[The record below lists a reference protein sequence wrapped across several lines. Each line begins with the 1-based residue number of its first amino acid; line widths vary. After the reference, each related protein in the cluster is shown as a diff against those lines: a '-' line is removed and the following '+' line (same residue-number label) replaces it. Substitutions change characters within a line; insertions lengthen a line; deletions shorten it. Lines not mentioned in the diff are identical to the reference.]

1 MNLGLSRRIATVKI
15 SSLPRRLRKSFDF
28 TSSVPVP
35 DLLTW
40 FEVIGYNVLLEADI
54 SSKFKTDHFAGETC
68 SKLIIRHRLCNALKQ
83 INPNIPDSAIAATIA
98 LITFPKN
105 SHVLENNICFHK
117 LLTEGVDVEYRVND
131 QVISNK
137 IWLIDTNNLLFNDW
151 LVVHPFTITEGKN
164 SYHLDVVIF
173 INGLPLAVI
182 VWLNPEAQ
190 KATLMAAYHRLQTY
204 KQKVPDLFSYNAFL
218 VIASGKRSRVGTLTS
233 EWKDFLTWHSIDG
246 EDFSFPG
253 ETELDILIQGIF
265 DKRRFLDLVKH
276 FILFEQT
283 GNGIN
288 KKLLCHPF
296 CTTQKANR
304 F

>member
-1 MNLGLSRRIATVKI
+1 MNLGLSRQIATVKV

-28 TSSVPVP
+28 ASSAAVP

-54 SSKFKTDHFAGETC
+54 SSKFRTDSLAGESC
-68 SKLIIRHRLCNALKQ
+68 NKLIIRHRLYNALKQ
-83 INPNIPDSAIAATIA
+83 INPNIPDNAIAATIA
-98 LITFPKN
+98 QITFTKN
-105 SHVLENNICFHK
+105 SDVLENNICVHK
-117 LLTEGVDVEYRVND
+117 LLTEGVDVEYRVNN
-131 QVISNK
+131 QLVSNR

-151 LVVHPFTITEGKN
+151 LVVHPFTITQGKN

-182 VWLNPEAQ
+182 VWLNPEAP
-190 KATLMAAYHRLQTY
+190 KATLMEAYHRLQTY

-218 VIASGKRSRVGTLTS
+218 VIATGKRARVGTLTS
-233 EWKDFLTWHSIDG
+233 GWKDFFSWQSIDG

-283 GNGIN
+283 GDGIN
-288 KKLLCHPF
+288 KKLLLHPF
-296 CTTQKANR
+296 CTTQKAKR